1 MKLPWRMTKMI
12 VYGKSVL
19 DEIMRTRYPVR
30 KIYLKESDD
39 DKFKGIEQLLRN
51 YNYPYTYTTPKH
63 LEKLCGEEK
72 NQGIVIDL
80 DFHYSDEGSLEGNLI
95 VLLDHVVDPHNLG
108 AIIRTS
114 VGAGAS
120 AVVITKD
127 RSAKVTAAVVKVSA
141 GTVFRIPIVIVTNL
155 ANTIERLQKRGYW
168 VYGAD
173 MHGKNLFEERFI
185 SPVAVVFGNEG
196 EGLSRLVR
204 ERCDQLISIPMF
216 SSIDSLNVSVS
227 AGIVLFEIARKC
239 FTPN

>member
-1 MKLPWRMTKMI
+1 MI

-19 DEIMRTRYPVR
+19 DEIIRTHYPVR
-30 KIYLKESDD
+30 KIYLRESGD
-39 DKFKGIEQLLRN
+39 DKFKAIEQLLRKN
-51 YNYPYTYTTPKH
+51 GYSYTYAAPKY

-80 DFHYSDEGSLEGNLI
+80 DFQYSDETSLDGNLI
-95 VLLDHVVDPHNLG
+95 VLLDHIVDPHNLG

-141 GTVFRIPIVIVTNL
+141 GTVFRIPIIVVTNL
-155 ANTIERLQKRGYW
+155 ANTIEKLQERGYW
-168 VYGAD
+168 VYGTD
-173 MHGKNLFEERFI
+173 MQGKNLFQERFTP
-185 SPVAVVFGNEG
+185 PVAVVFGNEG
-196 EGLSRLVR
+196 EGLSRLIR

-239 FTPN
+239 LVPN

>member
-1 MKLPWRMTKMI
+1 MI

-19 DEIMRTRYPVR
+19 DEIIRTRYPVR
-30 KIYLKESDD
+30 RIYLRESDD
-39 DKFKGIEQLLRN
+39 KKFQSIEQILKKIG
-51 YNYPYTYTTPKH
+51 YPYTYTTAKQ

-80 DFHYSDEGSLEGNLI
+80 DFQYSDESALDGNLI

-108 AIIRTS
+108 AIVRTC

-120 AVVITKD
+120 AIVITKD

-141 GTVFRIPIVIVTNL
+141 GTVFRIPIVVVTNL
-155 ANTIERLQKRGYW
+155 TNTIELLQERGYW

-173 MHGKNLFEERFI
+173 MQGNDLFEEDFVP
-185 SPVAVVFGNEG
+185 PVAVVFGNEG

-204 ERCDQLISIPMF
+204 ERCDQLIRVPMY
-216 SSIDSLNVSVS
+216 SPIDSLNVSVS
-227 AGIVLFEIARKC
+227 AGIVLFDIARK
-239 FTPN
+239 FSSKQGKSS

>member
-1 MKLPWRMTKMI
+1 MI

-19 DEIMRTRYPVR
+19 DEIIRTHYPVK

-39 DKFKGIEQLLRN
+39 DKFKAIEQLLKKN
-51 YNYPYTYTTPKH
+51 GYSYTYTTSKH

-80 DFHYSDEGSLEGNLI
+80 DFNYSDETALNGNLV

-141 GTVFRIPIVIVTNL
+141 GTVFRIPVVIVTNL
-155 ANTIERLQKRGYW
+155 ANTIERLKERGYW
-168 VYGAD
+168 VYGTD
-173 MHGKNLFEERFI
+173 MRGKNLFDEKFLP
-185 SPVAVVFGNEG
+185 PVAVVFGNEG
-196 EGLSRLVR
+196 EGLSRIVK

-239 FTPN
+239 ASMKN

>member
-1 MKLPWRMTKMI
+1 MI

-19 DEIMRTRYPVR
+19 DEIIRTHYPV
-30 KIYLKESDD
+30 KKVYLKDSDD
-39 DKFKGIEQLLRN
+39 GKFRLIEQLLREN
-51 YNYPYTYTTPKH
+51 GYPYTYTTSKH

-80 DFHYSDEGSLEGNLI
+80 DFQYSDETALDGDLI

-141 GTVFRIPIVIVTNL
+141 GTVFRIPIVVVTNL
-155 ANTIERLQKRGYW
+155 VSTIEKLQKRGYW

-173 MHGKNLFEERFI
+173 MQGKNLFEEKFVP
-185 SPVAVVFGNEG
+185 PVAVVFGNEG
-196 EGLSRLVR
+196 EGLSRLVK

-239 FTPN
+239 SFKKKG

>member
-1 MKLPWRMTKMI
+1 MI

-19 DEIMRTRYPVR
+19 DEIIRTHYRVN

-39 DKFKGIEQLLRN
+39 RKFKAIEETLKKN
-51 YNYPYTYTTPKH
+51 GYSYTYTTAKY

-72 NQGIVIDL
+72 NQGIVIDV
-80 DFHYSDEGSLEGNLI
+80 DFQYSDESALNGNLI
-95 VLLDHVVDPHNLG
+95 VLLDHIVDPHNLG

-114 VGAGAS
+114 VAAGAS

-141 GTVFRIPIVIVTNL
+141 GTVFRIPIVVVTNL
-155 ANTIERLQKRGYW
+155 VNTIEKLQEQGYW

-173 MHGKNLFEERFI
+173 MRGKNVFEERFTL
-185 SPVAVVFGNEG
+185 PVAVVFGNEG
-196 EGLSRLVR
+196 EGLSRLVK
-204 ERCDQLISIPMF
+204 EKCDQLISVPMF

-227 AGIVLFEIARKC
+227 AGIVLFEVARKC
-239 FTPN
+239 FANS

>member
-1 MKLPWRMTKMI
+1 MI

-19 DEIMRTRYPVR
+19 DEIIRTRYPVR

-39 DKFKGIEQLLRN
+39 DKFKGIEQLLKSS
-51 YNYPYTYTTPKH
+51 NYPYTYATPKH

-80 DFHYSDEGSLEGNLI
+80 DFHYSDESSLEGNLI

-141 GTVFRIPIVIVTNL
+141 GTVFRIPIVVVTNL

-173 MHGKNLFEERFI
+173 MQGKNLFEERFI
-185 SPVAVVFGNEG
+185 PPVAVVFGNEG

>member
-1 MKLPWRMTKMI
+1 MI

-19 DEIMRTRYPVR
+19 DEIIRTRYPVR

-80 DFHYSDEGSLEGNLI
+80 DFRYSDESSLEGNLI

-141 GTVFRIPIVIVTNL
+141 GTVFRIPIVVVTNL

-173 MHGKNLFEERFI
+173 MQGKNLFEERFI
-185 SPVAVVFGNEG
+185 PPVAVVFGNEG